1 MFPEDS
7 FNRARRSFLLRVGAG
22 LGSMTLAELLGST
35 LSAQSLAAVQPNT
48 GLPGLPHHPPR
59 AKRTIY
65 LHMMGA
71 LSQADTFDFKPALKQ
86 MRGQELAAVPSA
98 ARLVSRRWSRGR
110 AGTPSSDRLPSSS
123 PMAERGCS
131 SAISCRT
138 SAASPMRSRSC
149 GLCATEHVNHDP
161 AAKFLHT
168 GFQIAGRPSIGSWVT
183 YALGS
188 ENENLPMFVV
198 LSSGVAGSAPSDAA
212 IWSAGFIPSHYQGV
226 PFGSGDTPV
235 SYFKNPT
242 GMSAASRRRM
252 LDTLVSLARDQQDAS
267 HDEEIPSKITQYE
280 MAYRM
285 QQSIPEI
292 ADISNE
298 PQHVLDL
305 YGPDVTKPGT
315 VARNCLLARRLA
327 ERNVRHT
334 TLIHMGW
341 DHHLNIKQLMP
352 PQCAAA
358 DQPAAGLVRDLKQRG
373 LLEDTLVVFS
383 TRVWPHCFAQGE
395 LGNNYG
401 RDHHGGCFSIWM
413 AGGGVKAGHVHG
425 ETDDFSYTI
434 VKDGVHIHDLNA
446 TILYLLGV
454 DHERLTYRSQGRDF
468 RLTDVGGRVQRSC
481 LA

>member
-1 MFPEDS
+1 LYPEDS

-22 LGSMTLAELLGST
+22 LGSMTLAELLGRT
-35 LSAQSLAAVQPNT
+35 AAAQSLAAVQPNT
-48 GLPGLPHHPPR
+48 GMPGLPHHPPR

-86 MRGQELAAVPSA
+86 MHGQELPPSVRGKSRLSTMVAGQSSFPIVGPIAAFKPYGQSGL
-98 ARLVSRRWSRGR
+98 LVSDLMPHIGGI
-110 AGTPSSDRLPSSS
+110 ADEITLV
-123 PMAERGCS
+123 
-131 SAISCRT
+131 RT
-138 SAASPMRSRSC
+138 MY
-149 GLCATEHVNHDP
+149 TEHVNHDP

-188 ENENLPMFVV
+188 ENKDLPMFVV

-212 IWSAGFIPSHYQGV
+212 MWSAGFIPSHYQGV

-235 SYFKNPT
+235 SYVKNPT

-267 HDEEIPSKITQYE
+267 HDDEIPSKITQYE

-315 VARNCLLARRLA
+315 FARNCLLARRLA

-341 DHHLNIKQLMP
+341 DHHLNIMQLMP

-383 TRVWPHCFAQGE
+383 TEFGRTAFAQGE
-395 LGNNYG
+395 LKNNYG

-446 TILYLLGV
+446 TILHLLGV

-468 RLTDVGGRVQRSC
+468 RLTDVGGRVQRTW